1 MLLDLDHYHDMK
13 EFCLYVWKVSTTYG
27 GGDWPMIYK
36 ELASIYLVSLA
47 TRFRILVM
55 KNKIFKKTQLKI
67 QVVHPFI
74 TLESGF

>member
-1 MLLDLDHYHDMK
+1 
-13 EFCLYVWKVSTTYG
+13 
-27 GGDWPMIYK
+27 MIYK

-74 TLESGF
+74 TLESRF